1 MTPMA
6 IPNVLNGDELDITYS
21 YSVTF
26 QKNNTVKWA
35 SRWDYIL
42 DSMPHT
48 NIQVFL
54 KKII

>member
-48 NIQVFL
+48 NIQVFY
-54 KKII
+54 KNY